1 MAIGTDLL
9 NSITG
14 NTETAY
20 LVVDDYRD
28 LCTPVQKA
36 TIAAGLSKGLSA
48 AQALQEGVSSALA
61 AAAAVKQAA
70 ADALAAGVPASS
82 VPTGYTKKYF
92 KVQFNPSELTLNGM
106 LEREAKQD
114 AQAGKTGKRT
124 TTDAVQ
130 RPTITMTVRLYFD
143 DVCQSDAFMGEKFT
157 SGASVQTVVNAVS
170 MLSGKVYSVQPQV
183 EALIAALRNEY
194 TRTITFYW
202 GKFSFSGQ
210 LSNVGAQYTMFSTSG
225 RPVRAVVSLRIY
237 QELDPAKISSWYTD
251 FTNTFKGGGLSL
263 TGAAQ
268 KVGNLLN
275 INL

>member
-1 MAIGTDLL
+1 MSIGTDLL
-9 NSITG
+9 NSVVG

-20 LVVDDYRD
+20 LVVED
-28 LCTPVQKA
+28 LRSLCKPKKKDP
-36 TIAAGLSKGLSA
+36 LSKLFSSVADAVGDAVSA
-48 AQALQEGVSSALA
+48 ATEAVNTATSAVLGGGTSELPVTEGA
-61 AAAAVKQAA
+61 K
-70 ADALAAGVPASS
+70 
-82 VPTGYTKKYF
+82 KKYF

-106 LEREAKQD
+106 LERTAKQS
-114 AQAGKTGKRT
+114 AQAGESSKRT
-124 TTDAVQ
+124 ATDAVQ

-157 SGASVQTVVNAVS
+157 SGLSVQTVVNAVS

-183 EALIAALRNEY
+183 EALIAALRNNY

-251 FTNTFKGGGLSL
+251 FTTTFKGGGLSL

-275 INL
+275 MNL

>member
-9 NSITG
+9 NSVIG

-20 LVVDDYRD
+20 LVVED
-28 LCTPVQKA
+28 LRSLCVPKKKDP
-36 TIAAGLSKGLSA
+36 LSKLFGSVADAVGQA
-48 AQALQEGVSSALA
+48 AS
-61 AAAAVKQAA
+61 AA
-70 ADALAAGVPASS
+70 ADAVNAATSAVLGGGTSELAVTEGAK
-82 VPTGYTKKYF
+82 KKYF

-106 LEREAKQD
+106 LERESKQN
-114 AQAGKTGKRT
+114 AQAGQTGKRT
-124 TTDAVQ
+124 ATDAVQ
-130 RPTITMTVRLYFD
+130 RPTVTMTVRLYFD
-143 DVCQSDAFMGEKFT
+143 DMCQSDAFMAEKFS
-157 SGASVQTVVNAVS
+157 SGVSVQTVVNAVS

-183 EALIAALRNEY
+183 EALIAALRNNY

-225 RPVRAVVSLRIY
+225 RPIRAVVSLRIY

-268 KVGNLLN
+268 KVGNLFN
-275 INL
+275 VNL

>member
-9 NSITG
+9 NSVIG

-20 LVVDDYRD
+20 LVVED
-28 LCTPVQKA
+28 LRSLCAPKKKDP
-36 TIAAGLSKGLSA
+36 LSKLFGSVASA
-48 AQALQEGVSSALA
+48 VGEVATA
-61 AAAAVKQAA
+61 AAEAANAA
-70 ADALAAGVPASS
+70 TSAVLGGGTSELPVTEGAK
-82 VPTGYTKKYF
+82 KKYF

-106 LEREAKQD
+106 LERTAKQD
-114 AQAGKTGKRT
+114 AQAGAQQKGKRT

-157 SGASVQTVVNAVS
+157 SGLSVQTAVNAVS

-275 INL
+275 MNL

>member
-1 MAIGTDLL
+1 MAIGTDLI

-20 LVVDDYRD
+20 LVVEDNRSQCIPKKKD
-28 LCTPVQKA
+28 P
-36 TIAAGLSKGLSA
+36 LSKLFGSVADAVGEAASA
-48 AQALQEGVSSALA
+48 AASAVNTA
-61 AAAAVKQAA
+61 TSAV
-70 ADALAAGVPASS
+70 LGGGTSEL
-82 VPTGYTKKYF
+82 PTTKGATKKYF

-106 LEREAKQD
+106 LERSAKQN
-114 AQAGKTGKRT
+114 AQAGEEGKRT
-124 TTDAVQ
+124 ATDAVQ

-157 SGASVQTVVNAVS
+157 SGLSMQTVVNVAS

-183 EALIAALRNEY
+183 EALIAALRNNF

-210 LSNVGAQYTMFSTSG
+210 LSNVGAQYTMFSISG
-225 RPVRAVVSLRIY
+225 RPIRAVVSLRIY
-237 QELDPAKISSWYTD
+237 QELDPTKVNPWYTD
-251 FTNTFKGGGLSL
+251 FTNTFKGSSLSL

-275 INL
+275 FNL